1 MFLTPTSLPP
11 TTAECIP
18 DPATA
23 TVSFVPDEADIIIA
37 IPTVTIEN
45 AHNLPSDQYKLLF
58 FVGFFHKF
66 YFQHFSNLLITSG
79 RIISKP

>member
-1 MFLTPTSLPP
+1 MFLPPTSLPP
-11 TTAECIP
+11 TTADYIP

-45 AHNLPSDQYKLLF
+45 APQ
-58 FVGFFHKF
+58 
-66 YFQHFSNLLITSG
+66 
-79 RIISKP
+79 